1 MANINGYTSERYLI
15 GTIPVGNQFYC
26 LLSSILGKRQ
36 GELDQVYI
44 ARLNSYFYEVNSQ
57 IVFNIGDRPDLFL
70 SKLTQVLPDMTYFD
84 IPEFRLDE
92 GNLEKFKSIFREY
105 GFFLFA
111 QIMNHCPPGVSSELN
126 LESATPTYVII
137 SRYEPNYR

>member
-1 MANINGYTSERYLI
+1 MTNINGYTSERYLI
-15 GTIPVGNQFYC
+15 GTIPVGVQFYS
-26 LLSSILGKRQ
+26 LLSGILGKRQ

-44 ARLNSYFYEVNSQ
+44 TRLNSYFYEVNSQ

-70 SKLTQVLPDMTYFD
+70 SKLTQVLPDMNYFD

-105 GFFLFA
+105 GFFLFS
-111 QIMNHCPPGVSSELN
+111 QIMNHCPPGIASELN